1 MWRFCWIQF
10 RTYWRAKFR
19 NLDSLTAGFE
29 TSRLCL
35 IWPVKV
41 LSPVK
46 PDFPQSNHIQSSR
59 WNQSLISW
67 KFSSICEK
75 WIKVFELEI
84 WKVWW
89 RKCTNVENCPFRLPL
104 AMAQDTNQ
112 TAPHLALTMFPMP
125 TPGWEFNLSLQNP
138 FATYLPFAVLV
149 NVLQHLET
157 KATGRVTISI
167 LSTI

>member
-1 MWRFCWIQF
+1 M
-10 RTYWRAKFR
+10 
-19 NLDSLTAGFE
+19 LSFE

-46 PDFPQSNHIQSSR
+46 PDFSQSNHIQSSR
-59 WNQSLISW
+59 WNQSLISR

-138 FATYLPFAVLV
+138 FVTYQPVAVRI
-149 NVLQHLET
+149 NAHQHLAKEAPGLVIT
-157 KATGRVTISI
+157 SLLVEIIIDFPGGQIQYVLFSAE
-167 LSTI
+167 